1 MKTTN
6 KYYFLS
12 NDVTGVSLYG
22 FGTSDKK
29 VSMHISD
36 IGITYTAE
44 SYDIEDK
51 YIFQIYES
59 LLEVPPY
66 NYPSVLFAVEIDGVI
81 CRHNRISTTYAKSIK
96 LLKIIDRN
104 KVIKYQN
111 KHSKEMI
118 DSDNVNIRYNATRR
132 GFGLQKLLYDPFA
145 WVRTGAINNG
155 ANCSEYPIEEA
166 RSNIAVAKA
175 LINNGY
181 FLDEFC
187 TSEKRILRLAVAR
200 TLDISPSYFRV
211 ADKMKDDSD
220 YYIRSTLAAKGYN
233 PMTYMKDPD
242 KRVRTI
248 IASTGPEDIVK
259 DLVYDPDEDVRAAL
273 AFRGIELD
281 TLIKDP
287 SPVVRSSIADSGRML
302 DVLINDKDDD
312 VKDMALSTLL
322 NIRLNEIVNKD
333 PEEETVI
340 ENYLRESFGITIREI
355 DEDEI
360 CD

>member
-44 SYDIEDK
+44 SYDVEDK
-51 YIFQIYES
+51 YIFEIYES

-66 NYPSVLFAVEIDGVI
+66 NYPSVLFAIETDGVI
-81 CRHNRISTTYAKSIK
+81 CRHNRIINTTYAKSIK

-118 DSDNVNIRYNATRR
+118 GSNNVNIRYNATRR
-132 GFGLQKLLYDPFA
+132 GFGLQKLLYDPSA

-187 TSEKRILRLAVAR
+187 TSEKHIILRLAVAR
-200 TLDISPSYFRV
+200 KLDTSPSYFRV
-211 ADKMKDDSD
+211 ADKMKDDTD

-248 IASTGPEDIVK
+248 MASTGPEDIVK
-259 DLVYDPDEDVRAAL
+259 DLVNDPEEDVRAAL

-281 TLIKDP
+281 ILINDP
-287 SPVVRSSIADSGRML
+287 SSVVRSSIADGGHML
-302 DVLINDKDDD
+302 DILINDKDDD
-312 VKDMALSTLL
+312 VRDMALSTLV
-322 NIRLNEIVNKD
+322 NIRLNEIINKD

-340 ENYLRESFGITIREI
+340 ECYLKESFGVTIRDINDNE
-355 DEDEI
+355 
-360 CD
+360 